1 MMKKTILILIVLFSM
16 TQVWSQDNGNTRIP
30 VIGEKA
36 PSFTATTTNGK
47 INFPSDYGRSWKILL
62 SHPQDFTP
70 VCSSE
75 LLELAYLQD
84 DFNKMNVKLLV
95 VSTDNLK
102 THNDWVNALDELTY
116 KGRGPVKINFPLAA
130 DDNYTI
136 SKEYGMIHKGSTS
149 TKDVRAVFIIDPS
162 NIIQA
167 IIYYPMNVGRNMDE
181 IKRTVLAL
189 QTSTADKVS
198 TPANW
203 QVGGD
208 VLVPVPPSSGSG
220 NSDALPAGYY
230 KVAWFMLFKKA
241 NETSSL
247 SN

>member
-1 MMKKTILILIVLFSM
+1 MMKKTLLILVVLFSV
-16 TQVWSQDNGNTRIP
+16 TQIWAQQNNTRVP

-36 PSFTATTTNGK
+36 PSFTASTTNGTL
-47 INFPSDYGRSWKILL
+47 NFPSDYGNSWKILL

-84 DFNKMNVKLLV
+84 DFKKLNVKVLV
-95 VSTDNLK
+95 VSTDNLS
-102 THNDWVNALDELTY
+102 THYDWKKAMEELTY
-116 KGRGPVKINFPLAA
+116 KGRGPVKINFPIAA
-130 DDNYTI
+130 DDDYSI
-136 SKEYGMIHKGSTS
+136 SKEYGMISATS
-149 TKDVRAVFIIDPS
+149 KTTKDVRAVFIIDPS
-162 NIIQA
+162 NTVQA

-181 IKRTVLAL
+181 IKRTVEAL
-189 QTSTADKVS
+189 QTATADKVS

-203 QVGGD
+203 QVGND
-208 VLVPVPPSSGSG
+208 VLVPVPPAADPQNSS
-220 NSDALPAGYY
+220 ALPAGYY
-230 KVAWFMLFKKA
+230 RVSWFMLFKKA

>member
-95 VSTDNLK
+95 VSMDQ
-102 THNDWVNALDELTY
+102 LTY

-136 SKEYGMIHKGSTS
+136 SKEYGMIHKGSSS

-167 IIYYPMNVGRNMDE
+167 IIYYPMNVGRNIDE